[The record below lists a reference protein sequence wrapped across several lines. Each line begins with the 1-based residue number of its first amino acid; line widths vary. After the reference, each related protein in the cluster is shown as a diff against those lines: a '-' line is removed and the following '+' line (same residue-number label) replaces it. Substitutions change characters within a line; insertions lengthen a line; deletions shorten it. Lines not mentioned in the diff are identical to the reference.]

1 MVVNIHTKKGIF
13 KVCKELNEVIFIVH
27 LLLYDYH
34 NKIIGGIVM
43 NRNETNKTIWRLLIL
58 DVSGVYT
65 QIYDEIYGNNPNTLS
80 ELLELYSDEKKY
92 KCLSL

>member
-1 MVVNIHTKKGIF
+1 MT
-13 KVCKELNEVIFIVH
+13 H
-27 LLLYDYH
+27 LFLYTNSIKYL
-34 NKIIGGIVM
+34 GGIVM

>member
-1 MVVNIHTKKGIF
+1 
-13 KVCKELNEVIFIVH
+13 
-27 LLLYDYH
+27 
-34 NKIIGGIVM
+34 M

-80 ELLELYSDEKKY
+80 ELLELYSDEKNISVY
-92 KCLSL
+92 HCRMTFYLLICNFTFPYAFFT

>member
-1 MVVNIHTKKGIF
+1 MRNGLKNVVLTLK
-13 KVCKELNEVIFIVH
+13 EVIVSNIF
-27 LLLYDYH
+27 
-34 NKIIGGIVM
+34 GGIVM